1 MKTFVRFVT
10 TALFWLVASL
20 AIAQSTGS
28 SFGGG
33 DWSSGGGG
41 GSSSGGGG
49 YSGSSGYTS
58 SGVSYDDPNAI
69 ELPYWAQLLVFVAF
83 IALLAG
89 LVRLMTR
96 LQSGGGGKI
105 DVALVQIALDARA
118 RAFVQTTL
126 RNLGRTGDTLTA
138 LGRITLLKAAISA
151 LRSSRLAWIYA
162 GSKSFDP
169 MPPARA
175 QTEFKRLADDARAGF
190 QHELDRSV
198 DGKKTSASAPE
209 MRPAEH
215 EGEGAVLVTILVAAR
230 TSLRDVRA
238 MRADE
243 LDAALA
249 QLAAIAPA
257 QLVAL
262 EVVWTPAAEND
273 RMSTDELEKHYPTL
287 TKLEGAVGGRVYCAS
302 CRGPY
307 AAELPKCPHCGA
319 PAG

>member
-1 MKTFVRFVT
+1 LSTLVRLVA
-10 TALFWLVASL
+10 TALCWLLASI

-33 DWSSGGGG
+33 DWSSGGGSSG
-41 GSSSGGGG
+41 GSSSG
-49 YSGSSGYTS
+49 YSGSSGSSS

-83 IALLAG
+83 IALLVG
-89 LVRLMTR
+89 LFRLMTR
-96 LQSGGGGKI
+96 LQSGGSKI

-169 MPPARA
+169 MLPARA
-175 QTEFKRLADDARAGF
+175 QAEFKRLADDARAGF
-190 QHELDRSV
+190 QHELERAV
-198 DGKKTSASAPE
+198 DGKKTSTSAPE

-230 TSLRDVRA
+230 TSVRDVRA

-243 LDAALA
+243 LDATLV
-249 QLAAIAPA
+249 QLAAIAPS

-262 EVVWTPAAEND
+262 EVVWTPATEND

-287 TKLEGAVGGRVYCAS
+287 TKLEGAVGGRVYCGS

-307 AAELPKCPHCGA
+307 AAELAKCPHCGA
-319 PAG
+319 PAA